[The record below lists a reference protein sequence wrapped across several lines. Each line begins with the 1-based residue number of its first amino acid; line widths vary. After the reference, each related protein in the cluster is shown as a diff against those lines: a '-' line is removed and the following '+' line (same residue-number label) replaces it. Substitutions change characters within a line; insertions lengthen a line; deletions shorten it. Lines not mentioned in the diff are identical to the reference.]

1 MAKPK
6 PKAKPV
12 ATLALSVSRDIP
24 LNQLVL
30 SQSNVRQVKA
40 GVSIEELAEDIAR
53 RTLLQSLTVRAV
65 LDETGAD
72 TGMYEVPAGGR
83 RFRALQLLVDQKRL
97 AADAPIPCVIRTE
110 GLAEED
116 SLAENIQRA
125 PLHPL
130 DQFRAFQTLR
140 EKGKS
145 EEEIAAA
152 FFVTPAVVKQ
162 RLRLAAVA
170 PTLLDTYADDA
181 MTLEQLT
188 AFTVNGD
195 HQRQCQVWEA
205 LKNGYNREPYH
216 IRRLLTEGAVRAS
229 DKRARFVGID
239 AYEAAGGTVL
249 RDLFSDAGDG
259 WLQDAGLLNRLV
271 AEKLEACAA
280 QSRGEGW
287 KWVEASVDFPYG
299 HTFGLRRIEGERAPL
314 TDADL
319 QAYDALKAEFH
330 ALQDQYQAAE
340 DLPEEADRRLGELET
355 AIEAIEERPFQYP
368 PEEIARAGAFVS
380 LDQSGALRIERGF
393 VKTEDEAPAEAAE
406 SPQDAF
412 GDDADNADAVAGG
425 ASHVGNAICD
435 DDQESEDDGAGRT
448 LPDRL
453 LIELTE
459 WRTLALRDALA
470 RRPDTAFIA
479 ALHTLC
485 LDLFYTH
492 SARSCVDIAARR
504 CVLRSGAAGLADSVA
519 AASIDARH
527 QAFSDLLPGD
537 PEALWE
543 ALVAMDEGQRALLLA
558 HCVALTLDAVFRPD
572 DRRSAALAHADILA
586 GAIGLD
592 VTAAGWKPTAEGYFL
607 RVSKAQI
614 LDAVR
619 EAKGEDAA
627 ERLASL
633 KKPDM
638 ARGAEDLLFDSAWL
652 PSCLRTNRSP
662 VALDE
667 TKRRSDDGPPMDGD
681 TPERTSVDVPAAAAI
696 AAE

>member
-1 MAKPK
+1 MAKSK
-6 PKAKPV
+6 PKTKPAAMPV
-12 ATLALSVSRDIP
+12 LSVSRDIP
-24 LNQLVL
+24 LNKIVL

-65 LDETGAD
+65 VDDAGAE

-83 RFRALQLLVDQKRL
+83 RFRALQLLVGQKRL
-97 AADAPIPCVIRTE
+97 APDAPIPCVIRTE

-170 PTLLDTYADDA
+170 PALLDLYADDA
-181 MTLEQLT
+181 MTLEQLM

-195 HQRQCQVWEA
+195 HQRQRQVWEA

-216 IRRLLTEGAVRAS
+216 IRRLLTEGAVRAG
-229 DKRARFVGID
+229 DKRARFVGVD
-239 AYEAAGGTVL
+239 VYEAAGGTVL
-249 RDLFSDAGDG
+249 RDLFSDADDG

-271 AEKLEACAA
+271 AEKLEASAVVLRA
-280 QSRGEGW
+280 EGW
-287 KWVEASVDFPYG
+287 RWVEAAVDFPYG

-314 TDADL
+314 TDAE
-319 QAYDALKAEFH
+319 QQTYDALKAEFD
-330 ALQDQYQAAE
+330 ALQEQYEAAE
-340 DLPEEADRRLGELET
+340 ELPKEADRRLGELET
-355 AIEAIEERPFQYP
+355 AIEALEERPFRYA
-368 PEEIARAGAFVS
+368 PEEIARAGVFVS

-393 VKTEDEAPAEAAE
+393 VKPDDEAPAEAAE
-406 SPQDAF
+406 SPQDAV
-412 GDDADNADAVAGG
+412 GDDANNPDAEAGSASNTADANCEVEDENEDAGI
-425 ASHVGNAICD
+425 SRV
-435 DDQESEDDGAGRT
+435 

-470 RRPDTAFIA
+470 KCPDVAFIA

-485 LDLFYTH
+485 LDVFYTH
-492 SARSCVDIAARR
+492 SARSCVDIAGRQ
-504 CVLRSGAAGLADSVA
+504 CVLRSGAVGLADSA
-519 AASIDARH
+519 AATSIDARH
-527 QAFSDLLPGD
+527 QTFADILPGN
-537 PEALWE
+537 PEALWQ
-543 ALVAMDEGQRALLLA
+543 ALRAMEESQRAFLFA
-558 HCVALTLDAVFRPD
+558 HCVALTVDAVFRPY
-572 DRRSAALAHADILA
+572 DRRSAAFAHAEVLA
-586 GAIGLD
+586 SAIGLD
-592 VTAAGWKPTAEGYFL
+592 VGAAGWRPTAEGYFL

-619 EAKGEDAA
+619 EAKGDAAA
-627 ERLASL
+627 ERIADM
-633 KKPDM
+633 KKPEM
-638 ARGAEDLLFDSAWL
+638 AAAAEELLKVSAWL
-652 PSCLRTNRSP
+652 PAALRTPGLVQSVAAEGEDLPATSSDIP
-662 VALDE
+662 VI
-667 TKRRSDDGPPMDGD
+667 
-681 TPERTSVDVPAAAAI
+681 AAI